1 MVAAVLQSSVS
12 SPIKPLVSVVIT
24 AYNVEPFIVKSIE
37 SALGQTYSNLEIIV
51 VDDGSKDGTD
61 KAVEQ
66 FGDPRVRLIRK
77 ENGGCASA
85 RNAGVEVSRGDFIS
99 FLDGDDFWLPN
110 KIERE
115 LKCIESHPH
124 ADLVFSLSLIVD
136 EQGESLGILKF
147 NTQRSFSFEDLLVE
161 NPVGNGSAVLIK
173 KETLD
178 QVGLFDESLPASSD
192 TDMWLRIAKLK
203 NENFI
208 CLPQIFT
215 CYRRRSSQTTSDYR
229 RMEKSYELI
238 LAKARLIA
246 PNVSRGL
253 ERRSRFNANRY
264 HAYIAYE
271 EGDLKAARWQLL
283 RSFMSA
289 PVSFLL
295 TTRSWL
301 LALGMASKSFLPNS
315 MHSKLVAVFLSL
327 RSRHSAA
334 RV

>member
-1 MVAAVLQSSVS
+1 MVNVGIHASSV
-12 SPIKPLVSVVIT
+12 KPLISVVIT
-24 AYNVEPFIVKSIE
+24 AYNVESFIVQSIV
-37 SALGQTYSNLEIIV
+37 SALNQTCTNLEVIV
-51 VDDGSKDGTD
+51 VDDGSKDGTV

-66 FGDPRVRLIRK
+66 FDDARLRLIQK

-85 RNAGVEVSRGDFIS
+85 RNAGVEVARGDFIS
-99 FLDGDDFWLPN
+99 FLDGDDFWMLN
-110 KIERE
+110 KLERE
-115 LKCIESHPH
+115 LKCFESHPH

-136 EQGESLGILKF
+136 EHGESLGILKS
-147 NTQRSFSFEDLLVE
+147 NTHRSFSFDDLLVE
-161 NPVGNGSAVLIK
+161 NPIGNGSAVLIK
-173 KETLD
+173 KKALD
-178 QVGLFDESLPASSD
+178 QAGLFDESLPASSD
-192 TDMWLRIAKLK
+192 TDMWLRIARLN

-215 CYRRRSSQTTSDYR
+215 CYRRRASQTTSDYR

-253 ERRSRFNANRY
+253 ERRSRCNANRY

-271 EGDLKAARWQLL
+271 EGDLKAARRQLL

-301 LALGMASKSFLPNS
+301 LALGISSKSCLPNS

-327 RSRHSAA
+327 RSRHAAA